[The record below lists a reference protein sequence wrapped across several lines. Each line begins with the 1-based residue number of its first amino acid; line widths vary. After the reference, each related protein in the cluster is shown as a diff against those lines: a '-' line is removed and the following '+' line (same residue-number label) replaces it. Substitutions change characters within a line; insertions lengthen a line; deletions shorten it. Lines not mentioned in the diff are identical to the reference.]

1 MRILQPNRRGQSG
14 IALVTS
20 LLVLVLVTLLA
31 LSAVSTSVFEE
42 RMAGNA
48 RDRSLAFESAEYALR
63 EAQDFLAGAVL
74 PSFST
79 TGGSSGA
86 YYRDLNTSPSGQ
98 KEEVYWSRGSNV
110 DHDHDWDENAVTA
123 TKTNGVLSGQAQP
136 KYVIEEYPAIS
147 CVGFSKKWPPPPPR
161 NVYRVTAR
169 AQGQTTEAVVILQSW
184 YDRGCG

>member
-1 MRILQPNRRGQSG
+1 MRILQPNRRSQNG

-31 LSAVSTSVFEE
+31 LSAVSTSIFEE

-48 RDRSLAFESAEYALR
+48 RDRALAFESAEYALR

-98 KEEVYWSRGSNV
+98 KEEVYWR
-110 DHDHDWDENAVTA
+110 DTHDWNAHAVTA
-123 TKTNGVLSGQAQP
+123 TKANGVLSGQAQP